1 MREILSKNPKSEWI
15 NDRHRLLNWFETNQ
29 RSLPWR
35 ETPSSYTIWL
45 CEIIMQQTRIDQGM
59 EYWNRFVEQWPTV
72 HDLANADEN
81 DVLKMWQGLGY
92 YSRARNL
99 HRGAKMIST
108 EFNGEFP
115 NNAKAWQKI
124 PGVGPYTAAAISSIC
139 FGEATPA
146 IDGNVYR
153 VLSRYL
159 DVVEPI
165 DRPAGKK
172 PIEDFSN
179 EWIDRN
185 QPGKHNESLMELG
198 ALICTPR
205 NPKCLDCPLQEGC
218 KNFQTTPGTTPMPP
232 IKAGKTPVKPL
243 HIAFH
248 VVTDGERVW
257 MRQRGNGSFW
267 AQLWEFP
274 STESAQA
281 TDFPDFPFKPGKS
294 SIVGIGKWNTPFQHI
309 LSHRR
314 LTCEFWVW
322 KTNAGFNPKEGLWL
336 SWDEAR
342 ALPIPQ
348 AIDRFWHEIENSHRQ
363 NERS

>member
-1 MREILSKNPKSEWI
+1 
-15 NDRHRLLNWFETNQ
+15 
-29 RSLPWR
+29 
-35 ETPSSYTIWL
+35 
-45 CEIIMQQTRIDQGM
+45 
-59 EYWNRFVEQWPTV
+59 
-72 HDLANADEN
+72 
-81 DVLKMWQGLGY
+81 
-92 YSRARNL
+92 
-99 HRGAKMIST
+99 MISI
-108 EFNGEFP
+108 EFKGEFP
-115 NNAKAWQKI
+115 KNAKAWQKI

-172 PIEDFSN
+172 SIEDFSN

-205 NPKCLDCPLQEGC
+205 NPKCHDCPLQEGC
-218 KNFQTTPGTTPMPP
+218 KNFQTTPGTTPMSP
-232 IKAGKTPVKPL
+232 IKAGKTAVKPL

-248 VVTDGERVW
+248 IVTDGTKVW
-257 MRQRGNGSFW
+257 MRQRGKGSFW

-281 TDFPDFPFKPGKS
+281 TDFPDFPFEQGES
-294 SIVGIGKWNTPFQHI
+294 SIVGIGKWNTSFQHI

-322 KTNAGFNPKEGLWL
+322 KTNARFNPNEGLWL